1 MSLFC
6 RESSSGPSHFYEG
19 FKGLASSPQ
28 PVPHFSALTSLH
40 SPVSYPTPQWLPSH
54 SRTRW
59 ARSPFSAFTIVFI
72 LFLECSSLRLPP
84 GSLPYWLG
92 VFDQELPSGNALPNH
107 PGDCSPV
114 HLHPSTPNSLP
125 SLFFSIALTTR
136 RHLLYLILW
145 SFSLH
150 CNVCTK
156 RAGIILLFS
165 HCFLKN
171 PQHLEQSQ
179 HIMSFQ

>member
-1 MSLFC
+1 MFNVRQIMSLFC

-40 SPVSYPTPQWLPSH
+40 SPVSYPTPQWLPSQ

-59 ARSPFSAFTIVFI
+59 AGSPFSAFTIVFI

-92 VFDQELPSGNALPNH
+92 VFDQELPSGNALLTILGTATQSISTPAPPTPSH
-107 PGDCSPV
+107 LYFSPSRLLPGDIY
-114 HLHPSTPNSLP
+114 
-125 SLFFSIALTTR
+125 FI
-136 RHLLYLILW
+136 
-145 SFSLH
+145 
-150 CNVCTK
+150 
-156 RAGIILLFS
+156 
-165 HCFLKN
+165 
-171 PQHLEQSQ
+171 
-179 HIMSFQ
+179 